1 MNAIIFNT
9 EKEAMD
15 WDFEHN
21 TFTGN
26 RTKYKY
32 ARVPL
37 NTTTTLTKKQYA
49 QLMNIPESITRYN
62 EETGEEESIPNPKY
76 TELQSSYTLDKY
88 ALLVGEDFAL
98 RDDEGNI
105 TGYSEDVV
113 DVSGMLKVQEE

>member
-1 MNAIIFNT
+1 MNGIIFNT
-9 EKEAMD
+9 EIEAMN

-37 NTTTTLTKKQYA
+37 NTTTTLTKAQYA
-49 QLMNIPESITRYN
+49 ELYNIPETITGYN

-88 ALLVGEDFAL
+88 ALLVGEDFTL
-98 RDDEGNI
+98 RDEEGVI
-105 TGYSEDVV
+105 TGYSEAVV
-113 DVSGMLKVQEE
+113 DVSGMLKVEE

>member
-1 MNAIIFNT
+1 MNGLKFNT
-9 EKEAMD
+9 EIEAMN

-49 QLMNIPESITRYN
+49 ELMNIPETITGYN
-62 EETGEEESIPNPKY
+62 EETGEEENITNPKY

-88 ALLVGEDFAL
+88 ALLVGEDFTL
-98 RDDEGNI
+98 RYDEGNI

-113 DVSGMLKVQEE
+113 DVSGMLKVEE